1 VSGAV
6 LSCLQADPMNVTIP
20 KSLEDLVRQKVEEG
34 RYTTEAEVVADALRL
49 MEARDNAAQIK
60 RARLQDMI
68 DRGYEDVDAGKV
80 IRLENDDHIDAFFAD
95 L

>member
-1 VSGAV
+1 
-6 LSCLQADPMNVTIP
+6 MNVTIP

-49 MEARDNAAQIK
+49 MEARDKAAQIK

-80 IRLENDDHIDAFFAD
+80 IQLENDDQIDAFFAD

>member
-1 VSGAV
+1 
-6 LSCLQADPMNVTIP
+6 MNVTIP

-34 RYTTEAEVVADALRL
+34 EYATEAEVVADALRL
-49 MEARDNAAQIK
+49 MDARDKAAQIK

-68 DRGYEDVDAGKV
+68 VRGYEDVDAGKV
-80 IRLENDDHIDAFFAD
+80 IRLENGDQIDAFFAE